1 MRTVGTAGL
10 MHQDG
15 VISGQIINNVGNDK
29 QVNDKQA
36 TEFASSRKEPR
47 EVSRGNKSSISSKFP
62 FIFQGLET

>member
-1 MRTVGTAGL
+1 MRTVGTAGH

-36 TEFASSRKEPR
+36 TEFAASRKEPR
-47 EVSRGNKSSISSKFP
+47 EVSREESA
-62 FIFQGLET
+62 